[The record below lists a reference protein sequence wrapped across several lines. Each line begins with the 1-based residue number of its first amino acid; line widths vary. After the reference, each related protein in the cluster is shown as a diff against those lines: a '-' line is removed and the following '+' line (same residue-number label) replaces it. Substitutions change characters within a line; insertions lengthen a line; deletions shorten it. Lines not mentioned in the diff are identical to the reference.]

1 MWMDMNKGRMFDGPK
16 NKALSAVNFSMPIIG
31 AAIMIAGL
39 ISTGMELAS
48 GASGKVFS
56 CAVAT

>member
-1 MWMDMNKGRMFDGPK
+1 MWMDMNKGKMFDGPK
-16 NKALSAVNFSMPIIG
+16 NMALSAVNIAMPIIG
-31 AAIMIAGL
+31 GAIMIAGL

-56 CAVAT
+56 CSVAT

>member
-1 MWMDMNKGRMFDGPK
+1 MWMDMNKGKMFDGPK
-16 NKALSAVNFSMPIIG
+16 NMSLAAVNIAMPFLG
-31 AAIMIAGL
+31 GAIMIAGL

-56 CAVAT
+56 CKVAA